1 MSFLRVSVTRVL
13 PLVYLLASCPAS
25 ALAAAGDPAKGKDAY
40 AQRCASCHSIEYN
53 GTGPAH
59 GGLLGRKAGTVPNFA
74 YSAALKASAVTWSD
88 ETLEKWLS
96 DPEKFIPGQ
105 KMWISVPDSAE
116 RQDIIA
122 YLRTA
127 TRK

>member
-1 MSFLRVSVTRVL
+1 MSLLRLSTTRLL
-13 PLVYLLASCPAS
+13 PLICLFAACRAS
-25 ALAAAGDPAKGKDAY
+25 AGAAGDPAKGKETY

-53 GTGPAH
+53 GVGPAH

-74 YSAALKASAVTWSD
+74 YSAALKASSVTWSD

-105 KMWISVPDSAE
+105 KMWVSVPDSVE
-116 RQDIIA
+116 RRDIIA
-122 YLRTA
+122 YLKTE
-127 TRK
+127 THK